1 MHLTTLTNT
10 CNTRWEKTH
19 DRIVGGYDT
28 RENKPWAARIW
39 FDEKHYL
46 LSYLLDYKDSPG
58 STRRTICAAAV

>member
-1 MHLTTLTNT
+1 MHVTTLTNT

-46 LSYLLDYKDSPG
+46 V
-58 STRRTICAAAV
+58 A

>member
-1 MHLTTLTNT
+1 MTEVTTSKNN

-39 FDEKHYL
+39 FDEKNYL
-46 LSYLLDYKDSPG
+46 VYEINMIYHIGL
-58 STRRTICAAAV
+58 